1 VRVAVVGGGIT
12 GLAAAHALVSAS
24 SPTGR
29 PAHEVV
35 LLEADTR
42 PGGKVLTVRRDGCL
56 LEAGP
61 DAFLTTKPHALHLVR
76 ALGLEAE
83 LIGPSEPRTVAVFW
97 RGRLHP
103 LPEGLALIAPTR
115 AGPLLRSTLFGLL
128 EKARMGCDLL
138 LPARRGDGD
147 ESLAA
152 FVRRRLG
159 QAAVDR
165 LASPLLAGIYA
176 GDVERLSLRATF
188 PHLAEVERR
197 YGSLIRGFVASRPT
211 LAGASAAPDARGR
224 MAAGRT
230 AAEGDD
236 LPAAAP
242 VEQGDGT
249 SVADPGGSAGL
260 PLFMTLRAGMGRL
273 VERLVE
279 VLEAAGVEL
288 RVGTAVET
296 VARRPGG
303 YTLHLAGGGR
313 VDADGVILACPAF
326 AAAKLLARLAPEAAR
341 LLDQIRYASTA
352 TVSLAFPATA
362 AGAVPAGHGF
372 VVARG
377 EGVRITACTCLSA
390 KWPGRAPPGAVLLR
404 AYVGSAL
411 DPDALAMSDDEI
423 VAEVRRDLARTMGL
437 TAAPL
442 FTVVT
447 RWPQAMPQYEV
458 GHLERL
464 AEVDRRLAAFPGLA
478 LAGAGYRG
486 LGLPDC
492 IRQGEEAARRLLAS
506 AE

>member
-1 VRVAVVGGGIT
+1 MRVAVVGGGIT
-12 GLAAAHALVSAS
+12 GLAAAHALVTAS
-24 SPTGR
+24 SPTAR

-35 LLEADTR
+35 LLEADAR
-42 PGGKVLTVRRDGCL
+42 LGGKVLTVRRDGCL

-83 LIGPSEPRTVAVFW
+83 LIGPSAPRTVSVVW

-128 EKARMGCDLL
+128 EKVRMGCDLL
-138 LPARRGDGD
+138 LPARRSDGD

-159 QAAVDR
+159 RAAVDR

-197 YGSLIRGFVASRPT
+197 YGSLIRGLVASRPT
-211 LAGASAAPDARGR
+211 LAGASAASGARGR
-224 MAAGRT
+224 P
-230 AAEGDD
+230 AAEADE
-236 LPAAAP
+236 LSAAAP
-242 VEQGDGT
+242 VGQGDGT

-260 PLFMTLRAGMGRL
+260 PLVMTLRAGMGRL

-279 VLEAAGVEL
+279 VLERAGAEL

-296 VARRPGG
+296 IERRPGG
-303 YTLHLAGGGR
+303 YTLHLAARGR

-326 AAAKLLARLAPEAAR
+326 VAARLLARLAPEAAR

-352 TVSLAFPATA
+352 TVSLAFPAAA

-390 KWPGRAPPGAVLLR
+390 KWPGRAPPGTVLLR

-411 DPDALAMSDDEI
+411 DPDALVLSDDEI

-437 TAAPL
+437 TATPL
-442 FTVVT
+442 FAVVM

-506 AE
+506 AG

>member
-1 VRVAVVGGGIT
+1 MRVAVVGGGMT
-12 GLAAAHALVSAS
+12 GLAAAHALVTAS
-24 SPTGR
+24 SSTGR
-29 PAHEVV
+29 TAGEVV
-35 LLEADTR
+35 LLEADAR
-42 PGGKVLTVRRDGCL
+42 LGGKVLTVRRDGFL

-61 DAFLTTKPHALHLVR
+61 DAFLTTKPHALHLTR

-83 LIGPSEPRTVAVFW
+83 LIGPGEPRTVAVFW
-97 RGRLHP
+97 RGRLQP

-115 AGPLLRSTLFGLL
+115 VGPLLRSTLFGLL

-138 LPARRGDGD
+138 LPARRDDGD
-147 ESLAA
+147 ESLAV

-165 LASPLLAGIYA
+165 LASPLLGGIYA

-197 YGSLIRGFVASRPT
+197 YGSLIRGLVASRP
-211 LAGASAAPDARGR
+211 ARPGASAGP
-224 MAAGRT
+224 
-230 AAEGDD
+230 
-236 LPAAAP
+236 
-242 VEQGDGT
+242 
-249 SVADPGGSAGL
+249 GL
-260 PLFMTLRAGMGRL
+260 PVFMTLRAGMGRL

-279 VLEAAGVEL
+279 VLEAAGVAV
-288 RVGTAVET
+288 RAGTAVET
-296 VARRPGG
+296 IERRPGG
-303 YTLHLAGGGR
+303 YMLHLADGGR
-313 VDADGVILACPAF
+313 VDADGVILACPAY
-326 AAAKLLARLAPEAAR
+326 AAARLLARLAPEAAR

-352 TVSLAFPATA
+352 TVSLAFPAMTTT
-362 AGAVPAGHGF
+362 GVVPGGHGF

-390 KWPGRAPPGAVLLR
+390 KWPGRAPPGTLLLR

-411 DPDALAMSDDEI
+411 DPDVLTMTDDEI

-437 TAAPL
+437 TAGPL
-442 FTVVT
+442 FSVVT

-464 AEVDRRLAAFPGLA
+464 AEVDRRLAAVPGLT

-492 IRQGEEAARRLLAS
+492 IRQGQEAAHRLFAS
-506 AE
+506 LG

>member
-1 VRVAVVGGGIT
+1 VAVVGGGMT
-12 GLAAAHALVSAS
+12 GLAAAYALVSAS

-35 LLEADTR
+35 VLEADAR
-42 PGGKVLTVRRDGCL
+42 LGGKVLTVRRDGFL

-61 DAFLTTKPHALHLVR
+61 DAFLTTKPHALHLAR

-83 LIGPSEPRTVAVFW
+83 LIGPSEPRTVSVFW
-97 RGRLHP
+97 RGCLHP

-138 LPARRGDGD
+138 LPARRDDGD

-159 QAAVDR
+159 QAVVDR
-165 LASPLLAGIYA
+165 LASPLLGGIYA

-188 PHLAEVERR
+188 PHLAEVERC
-197 YGSLIRGFVASRPT
+197 YGSLIRGLAASRP
-211 LAGASAAPDARGR
+211 ARPGASAGP
-224 MAAGRT
+224 
-230 AAEGDD
+230 
-236 LPAAAP
+236 
-242 VEQGDGT
+242 
-249 SVADPGGSAGL
+249 GL
-260 PLFMTLRAGMGRL
+260 PVFMTLRAGMGRL

-279 VLEAAGVEL
+279 VLEAAGVAV
-288 RVGTAVET
+288 RAGTAVET
-296 VARRPGG
+296 MERRPGG
-303 YTLHLAGGGR
+303 YVLHLADGGR
-313 VDADGVILACPAF
+313 VDADGVILACPTF
-326 AAAKLLARLAPEAAR
+326 AAARLLARLAPEAAR

-390 KWPGRAPPGAVLLR
+390 KWPGRAPPGTLLLR
-404 AYVGSAL
+404 AYLGGAL
-411 DPDALAMSDDEI
+411 DPDALAMADDEI

-442 FTVVT
+442 FTFVT

-464 AEVDRRLAAFPGLA
+464 AEVDRHLAAFPSLT

-492 IRQGEEAARRLLAS
+492 IRQGREAAHRLFAS
-506 AE
+506 LGWSEVAFPMGE